1 MSFSSEVKQEIT
13 SNRQLW
19 GRFKNP
25 QSFGL
30 LVFARR
36 FSPDAVEIATR
47 EESIARHY
55 RKAIRAAIPLRGQL
69 LQEEEVAPDGGI
81 IHHVQLTAVED
92 RRELYNHFAMLYPE
106 GITYDLLGG
115 EEGTAAFIGGAFLA
129 CGSVTDPNK
138 DYRLE
143 FALPREEL
151 CDMLTGM
158 LTEVGFLPKV
168 STRRG
173 LPLVYFRDSEQ
184 MEDLLTFLSC
194 PKMSMEIM
202 AVKILKERRNA
213 ANRASNCDNANIDK
227 VVGAARVQIEDIRL
241 LQSRLGEESLPEEL
255 REIARIRLA
264 NPEYSLREISE
275 ELGLS
280 RSGVNHRLKKISQLA
295 HRLREEG

>member
-1 MSFSSEVKQEIT
+1 MSVTSEVKREIL
-13 SNRQLW
+13 SNRHLW
-19 GRFKNP
+19 GKFKNP

-36 FSPDAVEIATR
+36 FSADAVEIATR

-55 RKAIRAAIPLRGQL
+55 QKAIRAAIPLQGEL
-69 LQEEEVAPDGGI
+69 VTQEEAAPDGGTI
-81 IHHVQLTAVED
+81 YHVRLTAVED

-115 EEGTAAFIGGAFLA
+115 EEGTAAFVGGAFLA
-129 CGSVTDPNK
+129 CGSLTDPNK
-138 DYRLE
+138 NYHLE

-151 CDMLTGM
+151 CGMLTGM
-158 LTEVGFLPKV
+158 LTEVGFFPKV

-173 LPLVYFRDSEQ
+173 LPLVFFRDSEQ

-202 AVKILKERRNA
+202 GVKILKERRNA

-227 VVGAARVQIEDIRL
+227 VVGAARAQIEDIRL
-241 LQSRLGEESLPEEL
+241 LQARLGEESLPEEL
-255 REIARIRLA
+255 RAVARLRLE
-264 NPEYSLREISE
+264 NPEYSLRELSE
-275 ELGLS
+275 ELGMS
-280 RSGVNHRLKKISQLA
+280 RSGVNHRLKKIGEIA
-295 HRLREEG
+295 ARLREEK